1 MKTNKEYAKLLRG
14 REDSIQ
20 IVAYETLKKYGI
32 EDSPVA
38 RVLTQTM
45 YESIEEV
52 GESIQVRMDSARI
65 MQHIANSIRECCE
78 PYLGRINDDSA
89 YWSMV
94 TAARNTVSE
103 AMNEGI
109 IAQAGVRVD
118 ADTSVVT
125 VEYQPTMS
133 VERMIV
139 SVNLN
144 A

>member
-1 MKTNKEYAKLLRG
+1 MYGLVKETEEDIQRSFSRG
-14 REDSIQ
+14 RR
-20 IVAYETLKKYGI
+20 GI
-32 EDSPVA
+32 AGSMVFDNMNS
-38 RVLTQTM
+38 T
-45 YESIEEV
+45 
-52 GESIQVRMDSARI
+52 RI
-65 MQHIANSIRECCE
+65 MQHIADEIRQVCE
-78 PYLGRINDDSA
+78 PYVGRINDDSA

-94 TAARNTVSE
+94 AAARNTVSE